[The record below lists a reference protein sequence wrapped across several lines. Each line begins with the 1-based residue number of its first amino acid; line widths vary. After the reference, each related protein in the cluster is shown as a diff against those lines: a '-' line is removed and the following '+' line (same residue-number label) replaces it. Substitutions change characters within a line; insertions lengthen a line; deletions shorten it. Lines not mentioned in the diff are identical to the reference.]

1 MSEEFSAA
9 AQRESVAARRTVV
22 LVAALICACLAAM
35 AGREDGALVAP
46 PMIMASA
53 DTVSEGASDSADAS
67 AMNSDVIASVG
78 PDHPTGTRSAE
89 LSEAAGSNEAL
100 RVPDASEWKVVH
112 VRRGETLA
120 KVFGAL
126 DLPADDSTAVLAVGD
141 AAKPLTHLHGNDV
154 LRVLPG
160 DDHVAE
166 LSYALDETHTL
177 DIRRNADHYDA
188 TVLTANL
195 EHRSATALVTI
206 EDSLYID
213 GRKAN
218 VPERTLREVAQLFNY
233 DVDFGQD
240 LQSGDRVAIVY
251 DQLFKDGKKL
261 RDGDIL
267 AAEFDGNKG
276 QTYRAVRYVG
286 PDGRIAY
293 YTPEGKALRTWF
305 IRTPVDY
312 TRISSGFSLHRWHP
326 ILHLMRAHKG
336 VDYVAPKGTPV
347 HAVGDGRVEFM
358 GRKGGYGNVVILRH
372 GGHYETVYGHLSR
385 FGRDLRPGAPV
396 YQGEVIAYVG
406 MTGLATAPHLH
417 YEFRVDGI
425 PRNPVT
431 VALPR
436 ALPLAPNELA
446 GFHAAAQPLVAELS
460 DISRRQYAD
469 ASQPHKTNF
478 AR

>member
-1 MSEEFSAA
+1 MR
-9 AQRESVAARRTVV
+9 RESVAARRTVV

-46 PMIMASA
+46 PMVMASA
-53 DTVSEGASDSADAS
+53 DSISDASTNSDSTATGTTSATASQTDA
-67 AMNSDVIASVG
+67 AMNSAVIASIQPQRPGV
-78 PDHPTGTRSAE
+78 TRSAE
-89 LSEAAGSNEAL
+89 VNEAAGNNEAL

-112 VRRGETLA
+112 LRRGQTLS
-120 KVFGAL
+120 KVFDTL
-126 DLPADDSTAVLAVGD
+126 DLPADDSTAILAAGD
-141 AAKPLTHLHGNDV
+141 AVKPLTHLHPNDV

-160 DDHVAE
+160 EDHVAE
-166 LSYALDETHTL
+166 VSYALDETHTL
-177 DIRRNADHYDA
+177 DVRRNADHYEA

-195 EHRSATALVTI
+195 EHRSATVLVNI
-206 EDSLYID
+206 EDSLYVD
-213 GRKAN
+213 GRKAH
-218 VPERTLREVAQLFNY
+218 VPERTLREAAQLFNY

-240 LQSGDRVAIVY
+240 LQPGDHVAIIY

-261 RDGDIL
+261 RNGDIL
-267 AAEFDGNKG
+267 AAEFSNRG
-276 QTYRAVRYVG
+276 QPYRAVRYVA
-286 PDGRIAY
+286 PDGGIAY
-293 YTPEGKALRTWF
+293 YTPDGQALRTAF

-326 ILHLMRAHKG
+326 ILHRMRAHKG

-347 HAVGDGRVEFM
+347 HAAGDGRVEFV
-358 GRKGGYGNVVILRH
+358 GRMGGYGNVVILRH

-385 FGRDLRPGAPV
+385 FSHGLSTGAPV
-396 YQGEVIAYVG
+396 RQGEVIAFVG

-436 ALPLAPNELA
+436 ANPLPANELA
-446 GFHAAAQPLVAELS
+446 GFRVASQSLVAQLYS
-460 DISRRQYAD
+460 VSHRQYAD
-469 ASQPHKTNF
+469 ASQTL
-478 AR
+478 R